1 MDDFIMHFIKVCIAF
16 ACIELL
22 FMGHRIYKNE
32 VQRKRLLDELEAERV
47 ELQERKATYEA
58 WKKLMEA
65 SIERMEQLNEK

>member
-32 VQRKRLLDELEAERV
+32 VQRKKLLDELRAEYDEHKV
-47 ELQERKATYEA
+47 IYEA
-58 WKKLMEA
+58 WKKLVEA
-65 SIERMEQLNEK
+65 DINRMEKLKEK

>member
-32 VQRKRLLDELEAERV
+32 VQRKRLLDELEAER
-47 ELQERKATYEA
+47 QEQKATYEA

-65 SIERMEQLNEK
+65 DISRMEKLKEK

>member
-32 VQRKRLLDELEAERV
+32 VQRKKLLDELRAEYEEQKV
-47 ELQERKATYEA
+47 IYEA
-58 WKKLMEA
+58 WKKLVEA
-65 SIERMEQLNEK
+65 DISRMEKLKEK